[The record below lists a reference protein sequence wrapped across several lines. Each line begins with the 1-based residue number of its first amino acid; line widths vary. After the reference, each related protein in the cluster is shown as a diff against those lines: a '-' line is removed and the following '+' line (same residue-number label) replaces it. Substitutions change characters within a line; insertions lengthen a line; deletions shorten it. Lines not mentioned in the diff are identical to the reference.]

1 MKVVLI
7 FYKAID
13 IFEMFLHINFS
24 LKLFFAYLVM
34 TEISFL
40 WFAGQKPH
48 NIVTI
53 STSASQYNLL
63 IYGVNTAKQDAQII
77 PPWLIWEFKLSISI
91 IEDLL
96 LHVHIYLMNSH
107 INFNLVTNLYV
118 QFIKKIKGIR
128 IKLSER
134 LLVSSWC

>member
-34 TEISFL
+34 IKISFL

-53 STSASQYNLL
+53 STSASKYNLL
-63 IYGVNTAKQDAQII
+63 IYRVNTTKQDAQII
-77 PPWLIWEFKLSISI
+77 PPWLIWEFKLSTSI

-107 INFNLVTNLYV
+107 INFNLVTN